1 MSEQAATVEQ
11 LVVQV
16 PEEEAR
22 RQVSEP
28 WEVSAK
34 HQAAALQLEAQ
45 EVLLA
50 QE

>member
-16 PEEEAR
+16 PEEEALQ
-22 RQVSEP
+22 QVSE
-28 WEVSAK
+28 
-34 HQAAALQLEAQ
+34 Q